1 MTEIFL
7 NFLVYLESEAL
18 FRELVCITK
27 RLIKET
33 MHFLAQ
39 ACSFSREIL
48 RRFWCEFLACS
59 KFS

>member
-39 ACSFSREIL
+39 ACSFSLEIL
-48 RRFWCEFLACS
+48 RRFWCEIFGLF
-59 KFS
+59 KI